1 MRRLIISAVALA
13 FAAHAF
19 GQDLN
24 PTVVV
29 TNTYEGSASAITKPD
44 RVMNVPDSVMKF
56 NLNFDYSVFDKPYQG
71 AYEFHPYLVVMKP
84 KGDPSDRSSLYF
96 KAGAGYTFR
105 PEATLVWSP
114 LLGKGFSL
122 NVHAAPEWGLI
133 QRP

>member
-1 MRRLIISAVALA
+1 MRRLIISVVALA

-56 NLNFDYSVFDKPYQG
+56 NLNFDYSVFDNHYQG
-71 AYEFHPYLVVMKP
+71 AYGFHTYLVVMKP
-84 KGDPSDRSSLYF
+84 QGAPPDRH
-96 KAGAGYTFR
+96 
-105 PEATLVWSP
+105 WC
-114 LLGKGFSL
+114 
-122 NVHAAPEWGLI
+122 
-133 QRP
+133 